1 MQKTFHLK
9 HLTHH
14 IFQHEWQPE
23 IKLDLDTSSTQL
35 SEGVYEVVLR
45 VTTTATL
52 GEETAFC
59 VCSRRVFSLSK
70 ALKVLKWHIA

>member
-14 IFQHEWQPE
+14 TSFNTEWQPE

-45 VTTTATL
+45 VTT
-52 GEETAFC
+52 GNF
-59 VCSRRVFSLSK
+59 R
-70 ALKVLKWHIA
+70 